1 MVVLAVAALEAVWVV
16 AGFLEIDARACSA
29 CRNSFAAP
37 RNEKRPGIICP
48 RQAAFIRHWPCA
60 LSPIAHI
67 LAIGIARRNHSALPF
82 WPGATPSCGGRR
94 RPRPTPTAP
103 RVCGPAVVDLHSVT
117 IFFFFD

>member
-37 RNEKRPGIICP
+37 RNEKRPSIICP
-48 RQAAFIRHWPCA
+48 RQAAFPSAIGHA
-60 LSPIAHI
+60 PIAHI

-82 WPGATPSCGGRR
+82 WPGATPNCGGRR
-94 RPRPTPTAP
+94 RPRPTPHGPA
-103 RVCGPAVVDLHSVT
+103 CGPAVVDLHSVT

>member
-48 RQAAFIRHWPCA
+48 RQAAFPSAIGHA
-60 LSPIAHI
+60 PIAHI
-67 LAIGIARRNHSALPF
+67 LAIARRNHSRIPHAIGWYHA
-82 WPGATPSCGGRR
+82 WPANDSSLRTSGSQPACPSRSNEL
-94 RPRPTPTAP
+94 T
-103 RVCGPAVVDLHSVT
+103 VVSYL
-117 IFFFFD
+117 